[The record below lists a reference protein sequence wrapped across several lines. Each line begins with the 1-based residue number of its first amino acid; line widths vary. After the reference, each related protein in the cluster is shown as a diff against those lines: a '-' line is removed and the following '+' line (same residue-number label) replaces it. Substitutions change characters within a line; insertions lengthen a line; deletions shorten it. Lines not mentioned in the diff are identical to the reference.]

1 MNQLSH
7 TSNQSS
13 RDKYCICV
21 DKTGHRCIRITVED
35 VMLYQD
41 VSPRYYAAAMQ
52 YCAECFHGLCDV
64 DDEALR
70 HTGAQRT

>member
-13 RDKYCICV
+13 RDNNCIYV
-21 DKTGHRCIRITVED
+21 DKNGHRCSRIAIED

-41 VSPRYYAAAMQ
+41 ISPRYYAAAMQ

-64 DDEALR
+64 DDEAFL
-70 HTGAQRT
+70 HTSAQQT